1 MQIQI
6 IHTPPRL
13 ISRPQRGWWR
23 ITAHYADG
31 RTISKDYYASN
42 QGEAKYTFLVE
53 HGRVRGTVDAIFLG
67 EGRR

>member
-6 IHTPPRL
+6 IHTFPRL

-23 ITAHYADG
+23 ITAHYTNG
-31 RTISKDYYASN
+31 KVISKDYYASN

-53 HGRVRGTVDAIFLG
+53 HGRVCGTVDATFLG
-67 EGRR
+67 ERK